1 MAFGRK
7 RKDEQE
13 EEPATEP
20 GSSQPGGEEAT
31 QPAPGVTAE
40 EPVAVP
46 APGLEPAGPEPE
58 TAVEPHAPRS
68 GLDDDLH
75 EAAMP
80 AGDAAAAGVDA
91 ESPVALP
98 DQTETHAVGGAAGD
112 PTADAAPTSG
122 ALDSDSSPAGTHGDA
137 ESLGSVA
144 ASPDPAPVPTD
155 RSFHGHGHGHGDAG
169 ADEDAG
175 AADKAGAAAAGA
187 QSLIESRP
195 EVLVAG
201 AFAAGLVAAR
211 VLGALGGDR

>member
-13 EEPATEP
+13 QEPEVEP
-20 GSSQPGGEEAT
+20 GSPQPGGAEASE
-31 QPAPGVTAE
+31 PAPGVTAE

-46 APGLEPAGPEPE
+46 AHGFESAGPGPE
-58 TAVEPHAPRS
+58 TAVEPDAPRS

-80 AGDAAAAGVDA
+80 AGDHAAAGVDA

-98 DQTETHAVGGAAGD
+98 DQTATHAVGGAAGD

-122 ALDSDSSPAGTHGDA
+122 ALGADPSPADTHAGA

-144 ASPDPAPVPTD
+144 ASPDPASVPTG
-155 RSFHGHGHGHGDAG
+155 RSFDGHDDAG